1 MSCHKRIIKRGGS
14 NAKSPDWLKN
24 KKATINSKIND
35 KEFFKFVLMA
45 SLYHQEIDSHQER
58 DSNLKPFADRY
69 SLGKYKFLLNQKIRG
84 NLKKRKCCI
93 RQRDSNLKPFADRYS
108 LGKYKFLLNQ
118 KIRGNLKKRKCCI
131 RQRQLNFLL
140 FTAYK
145 PHLSANQNS
154 SNNNDFAHKHS
165 SNICFFSL
173 RLL

>member
-1 MSCHKRIIKRGGS
+1 MSCHKRILKRGGS
-14 NAKSPDWLKN
+14 NTKSPDWLKN

-93 RQRDSNLKPFADRYS
+93 RQR
-108 LGKYKFLLNQ
+108 
-118 KIRGNLKKRKCCI
+118 
-131 RQRQLNFLL
+131 QLNFLL
-140 FTAYK
+140 FRAYQ
-145 PHLSANQNS
+145 PHLLANQNS
-154 SNNNDFAHKHS
+154 SNNNDFAYKHS